1 MSIQTDGVRA
11 ANDGT
16 PSAVSKSSDSSIRT
30 PRDGLSMPNS
40 PVPSS
45 DKQPKPKQMK
55 LGVCAMDRKAR
66 SKPMRNIL
74 SRLLAS
80 GKFEI
85 MIFGDKCI
93 LDEDVENWPLC
104 DFLLSFHSDGF
115 PLDKA
120 IRYVHLR
127 NPICINDLSMQK
139 VFWDRRVVLAIL
151 DHIGVRTPPRIEV
164 DRDGGPAIDKRLS
177 DIVFRDLGIR
187 LDAPRPKSQLTYDED
202 KVEAGGKV
210 IHKPFVEKPAS
221 GEDHNVYIYYSSKRG
236 GGGRRLFRKI
246 GNKSSELD
254 PDLSLPRTDGSF
266 VYEQF
271 MDVEN
276 AEDIKAY
283 TLGPHFV
290 HAETRKSPAVDG
302 VVRRNTDGKELRY
315 VTELTDDEKDMA
327 SKIATAFR
335 QNVCGFDLLRANGK
349 SYVIDVNG
357 WSFVKGNDFYYDKC
371 AEILERFCT
380 DQSARPKPMK
390 TPSQARVAEPNAKD
404 KSWVLKGAVST
415 FRHADR
421 TPKMKLK
428 FNIKGSWSWSAPFID
443 LLQGRRDEIILRAD
457 EQLQFIADA
466 AKEAMQHPEA
476 DQEMLASLNK
486 ILQAKIGVAGTKA
499 QLKPTFHGDKCEK
512 LNIIVKWGGEFTHA
526 GRYQSR
532 DLGANMREDYAILNP
547 SLLDNL
553 SICSSSERRAIAT
566 AEIYASS
573 LLNHKTSTHTSAEPH
588 QMTIRKD
595 LLDDSNAAKEPM
607 DAVKKRLKVLLRPGE
622 YKRPEFAMAWR
633 VPDVEPQQVV
643 QETVELLRYHRKVM
657 RENWAKLDVED
668 IQSRWC
674 CSEYPALWKERWD
687 KIFVEFC
694 DVEPEKFDPSR
705 ISELYDS
712 IKYDALHNQIFLETI
727 FTPSSQHESLHG
739 GDGTPGHGTSAL
751 NAPLKLKELYE
762 KAKILFDYIAPAEYG
777 IEKAEKLQIGVLTSW
792 PLLKQ
797 VLEDLETARTSES
810 GYAAFYFTKESHIQ
824 TLVNLVLLSDLPIV
838 MPQLPE
844 LDYMSYITFEL
855 YERIKND
862 AKEFSIR
869 IALSE
874 GAHSLPLDASLDA
887 KHALSVQPRRVLTN
901 HIPFPQAYETL
912 QQYAESTLY
921 KKSSSTFEGMLP
933 VEGDELFSGL
943 KHELV
948 QIIDMDFS
956 HARPHSVASNH
967 DGTASE
973 TSSIA
978 G

>member
-1 MSIQTDGVRA
+1 MLITTLQ
-11 ANDGT
+11 
-16 PSAVSKSSDSSIRT
+16 
-30 PRDGLSMPNS
+30 
-40 PVPSS
+40 
-45 DKQPKPKQMK
+45 
-55 LGVCAMDRKAR
+55 
-66 SKPMRNIL
+66 
-74 SRLLAS
+74 
-80 GKFEI
+80 
-85 MIFGDKCI
+85 
-93 LDEDVENWPLC
+93 
-104 DFLLSFHSDGF
+104 
-115 PLDKA
+115 
-120 IRYVHLR
+120 VHLR

-421 TPKMKLK
+421 TPKSKQSGLLGLSLLKTWMMCSAVKLK

-547 SLLDNL
+547 YVATRLR
-553 SICSSSERRAIAT
+553 SSAQLT
-566 AEIYASS
+566 APFA
-573 LLNHKTSTHTSAEPH
+573 H
-588 QMTIRKD
+588 QF
-595 LLDDSNAAKEPM
+595 
-607 DAVKKRLKVLLRPGE
+607 
-622 YKRPEFAMAWR
+622 FAR
-633 VPDVEPQQVV
+633 Q
-643 QETVELLRYHRKVM
+643 
-657 RENWAKLDVED
+657 
-668 IQSRWC
+668 
-674 CSEYPALWKERWD
+674 
-687 KIFVEFC
+687 
-694 DVEPEKFDPSR
+694 
-705 ISELYDS
+705 
-712 IKYDALHNQIFLETI
+712 
-727 FTPSSQHESLHG
+727 
-739 GDGTPGHGTSAL
+739 
-751 NAPLKLKELYE
+751 
-762 KAKILFDYIAPAEYG
+762 
-777 IEKAEKLQIGVLTSW
+777 
-792 PLLKQ
+792 
-797 VLEDLETARTSES
+797 
-810 GYAAFYFTKESHIQ
+810 
-824 TLVNLVLLSDLPIV
+824 LV
-838 MPQLPE
+838 
-844 LDYMSYITFEL
+844 Y
-855 YERIKND
+855 
-862 AKEFSIR
+862 
-869 IALSE
+869 
-874 GAHSLPLDASLDA
+874 
-887 KHALSVQPRRVLTN
+887 
-901 HIPFPQAYETL
+901 L
-912 QQYAESTLY
+912 QQ
-921 KKSSSTFEGMLP
+921 FRVRML
-933 VEGDELFSGL
+933 
-943 KHELV
+943 
-948 QIIDMDFS
+948 I
-956 HARPHSVASNH
+956 SV
-967 DGTASE
+967 
-973 TSSIA
+973 
-978 G
+978 